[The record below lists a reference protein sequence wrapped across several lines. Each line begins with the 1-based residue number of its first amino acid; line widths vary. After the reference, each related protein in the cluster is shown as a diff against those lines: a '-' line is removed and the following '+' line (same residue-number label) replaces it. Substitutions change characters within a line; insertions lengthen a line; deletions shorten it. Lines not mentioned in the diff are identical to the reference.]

1 MGHTH
6 DDQSVAGILITL
18 LIVLVPAI
26 GGAALSQDKFSVQ
39 TLANKGLYSNEVGS
53 PGENSRQKAPRAK
66 PGKGDAAAADED
78 RYTLA
83 DLEKQ
88 VRKSEDGN
96 FLIPIPSLFYSAAD
110 EELADVLQ
118 GQPIETTGQVAP
130 EIAEN
135 DPQGTRLRL
144 YRLFISCC
152 LADARPIGFSAD
164 FGQTPPQFAEDTWVK
179 IVGSMQYPEKD
190 GRRIPVLTV
199 DEIEAIPEPE
209 DQMY

>member
-6 DDQSVAGILITL
+6 DDQSVAGILVTL

-53 PGENSRQKAPRAK
+53 PGKNSRARPKAKA
-66 PGKGDAAAADED
+66 DAPAAEED

-118 GQPIETTGQVAP
+118 GQPVETTGQVAP

-164 FGQTPPQFAEDTWVK
+164 FGETPPEFAEDTWVK
-179 IVGSMQYPEKD
+179 IVGSMHYPEKD
-190 GRRIPVLTV
+190 GRRVPVLTV